1 MRSFSPLASLG
12 TSAPWKNGLFRLPS
26 SPDFL
31 SLGSFRL
38 DLRIYRTSALLFF
51 FYSFRIRHF
60 RIRYIWYIN
69 FSGILVESYGTWLLF
84 QRLDDS
90 SKDSDIPKNVPFAFA
105 INNRNIGGPG
115 QGFPCSLLPGTPSS
129 RLRRRSCFG
138 PTMFG

>member
-1 MRSFSPLASLG
+1 
-12 TSAPWKNGLFRLPS
+12 LFRLPS

-38 DLRIYRTSALLFF
+38 DLRIYRTSALL

-105 INNRNIGGPG
+105 INNRNTIV
-115 QGFPCSLLPGTPSS
+115 QTRVEHDPS
-129 RLRRRSCFG
+129 G
-138 PTMFG
+138 NPTLVTLVVKLVEL